1 MKLKSILLEAEMDQ
15 IEKTLNQAFGDAL
28 RDLTNSAKSQTG
40 ELKVDASSVEEGQ
53 LDEAIGAMAIIGVL
67 LAMPRVVELMAKPIS
82 KFIKLS
88 RKLLKSKSVQE
99 EKAVAEAII
108 EFAHK
113 WHHAYVKTIKWILN
127 ASGTFKKAGITTED
141 QKEKAANLVYYII
154 IATLAVTSGL
164 ESIHAFKELA
174 HAGFETGTLSMTAL
188 ESALASLKT
197 QEVAKFV
204 KKLIA

>member
-28 RDLTNSAKSQTG
+28 RDLTNSAKSQAG

-88 RKLLKSKSVQE
+88 RKLLKSKSV
-99 EKAVAEAII
+99 
-108 EFAHK
+108 
-113 WHHAYVKTIKWILN
+113 
-127 ASGTFKKAGITTED
+127 FKIPF
-141 QKEKAANLVYYII
+141 
-154 IATLAVTSGL
+154 S
-164 ESIHAFKELA
+164 
-174 HAGFETGTLSMTAL
+174 
-188 ESALASLKT
+188 
-197 QEVAKFV
+197 
-204 KKLIA
+204 